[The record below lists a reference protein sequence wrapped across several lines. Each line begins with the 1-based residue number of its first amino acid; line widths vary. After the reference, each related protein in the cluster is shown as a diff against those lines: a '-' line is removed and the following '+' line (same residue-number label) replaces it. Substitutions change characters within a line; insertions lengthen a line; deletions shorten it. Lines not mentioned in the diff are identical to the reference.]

1 MSVSLAKKRGVLF
14 MVSTEIFATQSRKEI
29 LDECGITYSVDQDL
43 NLVFKTV
50 PEKEKAVRILDEAC
64 EL

>member
-1 MSVSLAKKRGVLF
+1 